1 VSSAGSHRRALV
13 VAIALLVIGT
23 TACSSA
29 ASSTPSAKSS
39 GATAVSRTSSTTLA
53 PKPPRRA
60 IAVRE
65 LRGHDGMLLAFG
77 DASFRGST
85 EQLKS
90 QTAPIVGMASSAN
103 GRGYWLAAADGGVF
117 AFGAP
122 FYGSIRRQHLA
133 QPVVGITATPGGR
146 GYWLVARDGGVF
158 GFGNA
163 RYYGSLGRA
172 HLRAPIRAL
181 AAAPAGAGYWLLGQ
195 DGGVFA
201 FGHAHY
207 YGSVPAKRLRAPAV
221 GLAATPSGRGYWIAT
236 ADGTVVAFGDAHSFS
251 PAATKRDFAPTVGIA
266 SNGTP
271 RGYWLIG
278 DDGGVFAYGNA
289 RFYGSAVGL
298 VPAVA
303 RAVQIA
309 GTPDGNGYRLLL
321 ARRQIVGGVT
331 AMGDSV
337 MVDAAP
343 ALQALIPG
351 ISVDAAVDRSPPAGI
366 ALLQGLAASGQLPGS
381 IVWHLG
387 TNGTLTAEEIQQVL
401 QIAAGRRV
409 VMLTDHCGYCPWAVP
424 NNTTLAANCTGA
436 QNCIVADWNALATKN
451 PGWFGTDGVHMGIG
465 GAGAQAYAR
474 LVASDL

>member
-1 VSSAGSHRRALV
+1 M
-13 VAIALLVIGT
+13 IY
-23 TACSSA
+23 
-29 ASSTPSAKSS
+29 
-39 GATAVSRTSSTTLA
+39 
-53 PKPPRRA
+53 
-60 IAVRE
+60 
-65 LRGHDGMLLAFG
+65 AFG

-85 EQLKS
+85 EKLKS
-90 QTAPIVGMASSAN
+90 QTAPIIGMASTAN
-103 GRGYWLAAADGGVF
+103 GRGYWLAGADGGVF

-122 FYGSIRRQHLA
+122 FHGSIRRQRLA
-133 QPVVGITATPGGR
+133 QPVVGIAATPNGR

-163 RYYGSLGRA
+163 RYYGSLGRV

-181 AAAPAGAGYWLLGQ
+181 AATPAGTGYWLLGQ

-207 YGSVPAKRLRAPAV
+207 YGSVPAKKSRAPAV
-221 GLAATPSGRGYWIAT
+221 GLAPTPSGRGYWIAT
-236 ADGTVVAFGDAHSFS
+236 SDGAVVAFGDAHSFA
-251 PAATKRDFAPTVGIA
+251 PATPGRAVATTVGIA
-266 SNGTP
+266 SNGTS

-278 DDGGVFAYGNA
+278 DDGGVFGYGNA
-289 RFYGSAVGL
+289 RFYGNAVGL
-298 VPAVA
+298 VAAVQ
-303 RAVQIA
+303 RAVQIV
-309 GTPDGNGYRLLL
+309 GTPDGHGYRVLV
-321 ARRQIVGGVT
+321 APRQIVGGVI

-351 ISVDAAVDRSPPAGI
+351 ISVDAAVDRAPLAGI

-409 VMLTDHCGYCPWAVP
+409 VMLTDHCGHCPWAAP
-424 NNTTLAANCTGA
+424 NNSVLAANCTGT
-436 QNCIVADWNALATKN
+436 QNCIVADWNALATQN
-451 PGWFGTDGVHMGIG
+451 PAWFGTDGVHMGIG
-465 GAGAQAYAR
+465 GTGAQAYAR